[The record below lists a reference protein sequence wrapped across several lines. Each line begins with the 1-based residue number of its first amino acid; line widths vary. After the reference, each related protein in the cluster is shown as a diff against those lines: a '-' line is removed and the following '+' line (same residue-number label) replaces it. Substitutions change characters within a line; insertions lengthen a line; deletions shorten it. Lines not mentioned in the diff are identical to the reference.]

1 MVKRKPNCLAAAL
14 ALAIWLAPF
23 ARADDIMADDIMA
36 EALALYR
43 QGAFREAA
51 DMTWRIDDAEG
62 LAFAA
67 RATLAYAAY
76 VAAPDEDIAALER
89 GEQLARSAL
98 ARDPDN
104 IEALLHLAIALG
116 YQSRVKGYIK
126 SHFAGRAR
134 EARKVID
141 RALDSDPEHAW
152 SQAAKGAWHAEL
164 VAVGGALVVR
174 VLYRASAKKA
184 ISYYQRAMELLPDNP
199 TIRIEFAKAMLRMNR
214 QKYLASA
221 RDQLT
226 KAMTLEAGDSFE
238 EIIWRQGRRLLDA
251 VQKGNRSEIKAVLDE
266 MEPFGS
272 PVRPVRKAG

>member
-1 MVKRKPNCLAAAL
+1 MVKRKPNRLAATL
-14 ALAIWLAPF
+14 ALGLVIWLVPF
-23 ARADDIMADDIMA
+23 ARADDIMV
-36 EALALYR
+36 EAVALYR

-51 DMTWRIDDAEG
+51 DMTWRIDDAQG

-67 RATLAYAAY
+67 RTTLAYAAY
-76 VAAPDEDIAALER
+76 GAPPDQDIAALER
-89 GEQLARSAL
+89 GEQLARAAL

-134 EARKVID
+134 EAGQVID
-141 RALDSDPEHAW
+141 RALDIDPKNAW
-152 SQAAKGAWHAEL
+152 SHAAKGAWHAEL

-174 VLYRASAKKA
+174 ALYRASAKKA
-184 ISYYQRAMELLPDNP
+184 ISRYQRAVELVPDNP
-199 TIRIEFAKAMLRMNR
+199 TIRIEFAKALLRMNKR
-214 QKYLASA
+214 KYLASA
-221 RDQLT
+221 HDQLAV
-226 KAMTLEAGDSFE
+226 AMTLEAGDAFE

-251 VQKGNRSEIKAVLDE
+251 VKQGDRSEIKAQLDK

-272 PVRPVRKAG
+272 PVRPVRKSG

>member
-1 MVKRKPNCLAAAL
+1 MVKRKPNRLAAAL
-14 ALAIWLAPF
+14 VLVIWLVPS
-23 ARADDIMADDIMA
+23 ARADDVMA
-36 EALALYR
+36 EAAALYR

-51 DMTWRIDDAEG
+51 DLTWRIDDARS

-67 RATLAYAAY
+67 KATLAYAAY
-76 VAAPDEDIAALER
+76 GAPPGEDIAALDR
-89 GEQLARSAL
+89 GEQLARAAL

-134 EARKVID
+134 EAAQVID
-141 RALDSDPEHAW
+141 RALGIDPRHAW

-174 VLYRASAKKA
+174 ALYQASAKKA
-184 ISYYQRAMELLPDNP
+184 ISHYQRAMELVPGNP
-199 TIRIEFAKAMLRMNR
+199 TIRIEFAKALLRINR
-214 QKYLASA
+214 RKYLASA
-221 RDQLT
+221 RDQLA
-226 KAMTLEAGDSFE
+226 KAMTLGAGDAFE

-251 VQKGNRSEIKAVLDE
+251 VEEGDRRKIKAVLEE

-272 PVRPVRKAG
+272 PVIPVRKSG